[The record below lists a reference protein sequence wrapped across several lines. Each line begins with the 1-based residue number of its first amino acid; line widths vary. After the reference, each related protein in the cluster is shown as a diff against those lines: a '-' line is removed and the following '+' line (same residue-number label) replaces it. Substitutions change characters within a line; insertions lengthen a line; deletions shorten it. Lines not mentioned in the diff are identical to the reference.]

1 MEADMI
7 VVLCLALF
15 FFGGIS
21 YILWKERN
29 KQKPRAAEMQVFS
42 QDGRQP
48 GGKPK
53 RRKL

>member
-7 VVLCLALF
+7 VVLGLALF

-21 YILWKERN
+21 YLLWKERN
-29 KQKPRAAEMQVFS
+29 RQKPRAVEMQVFS
-42 QDGRQP
+42 QDSRQP
-48 GGKPK
+48 VEKPN